1 MSLLLHI
8 IAKVIFYTVFGV
20 VVLTLLTWLSFTKK
34 TKSDQI
40 TPPSSREWPEDKAT
54 YVDRISAPRPFS
66 SRRDS
71 KGEQERWRA

>member
-1 MSLLLHI
+1 MSLLLHTV
-8 IAKVIFYTVFGV
+8 AKVIFFTVFGV

-34 TKSDQI
+34 TKSDQT
-40 TPPSSREWPEDKAT
+40 TPPPLREWPEDKST
-54 YVDRISAPRPFS
+54 YVDRISARRPFP